1 MNFALGNWES
11 GTINDLSS
19 SANHGGW
26 PRLHQH
32 PFLYTSALPG
42 GSIVGWRNTNG
53 GGKEDEEKHGLN
65 INHQSKPIKA
75 SRLQKG
81 TERGEEVR
89 KGVEVRTGKK

>member
-1 MNFALGNWES
+1 MIYRHQPITADGRGS
-11 GTINDLSS
+11 INTLFCTRQHFPAEVLLVGAIPTSS
-19 SANHGGW
+19 S
-26 PRLHQH
+26 
-32 PFLYTSALPG
+32 
-42 GSIVGWRNTNG
+42 G

-89 KGVEVRTGKK
+89 KGVEVGTGKK